1 MVFEDLVVIM
11 IDNNHNFFI
20 RVQNSGN
27 FVIVKGDIGKP
38 KPQLRSLPCTSHVY
52 GMRTPK
58 DKETAKE
65 LMYTWL
71 ESPKA
76 RYLQGFKNFRKQ
88 NILNVKQKTSVSV
101 QLTKIKKKICS
112 SKSKNSSEFT
122 SPERTFGQPMRP
134 STPMW
139 AVMSNFY
146 GDLATKQK
154 HLDYKKEVLK
164 IMTEKN
170 KKKLLESE
178 NKDSG
183 KKLFRRRSIV

>member
-1 MVFEDLVVIM
+1 M

-27 FVIVKGDIGKP
+27 FVIVKSDIGKP
-38 KPQLRSLPCTSHVY
+38 KPQLRTLPCTSHVY
-52 GMRTPK
+52 GVKTPK
-58 DKETAKE
+58 DIESAKD

-76 RYLQGFKNFRKQ
+76 RYMKGCKNFRKQ
-88 NILNVKQKTSVSV
+88 NILNIKQKTSVSV
-101 QLTKIKKKICS
+101 QLRKVKKNICS
-112 SKSKNSSEFT
+112 FKSRNKPEFST
-122 SPERTFGQPMRP
+122 PERVFGQPMRP

-139 AVMSNFY
+139 AVISNFY
-146 GDLATKQK
+146 GELASKQK

-170 KKKLLESE
+170 KKKLLEGES
-178 NKDSG
+178 KDSES
-183 KKLFRRRSIV
+183 KLLRRRSIV